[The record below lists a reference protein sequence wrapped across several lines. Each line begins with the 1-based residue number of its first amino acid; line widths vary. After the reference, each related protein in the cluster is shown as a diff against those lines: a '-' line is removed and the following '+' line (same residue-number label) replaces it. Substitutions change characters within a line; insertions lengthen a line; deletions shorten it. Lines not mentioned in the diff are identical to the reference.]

1 MDDDLLYHFNKILL
15 EKREEII
22 ELASRKKREVKKI
35 PDPNKLDRDTNTTVS
50 RIKLEQE
57 KRLKNSAKYKKADA
71 EIK

>member
-22 ELASRKKREVKKI
+22 ELANKKKREVKKT
-35 PDPNKLDRDTNTTVS
+35 DPNKLDRDTNTTVA

-57 KRLKNSAKYKKADA
+57 KRLKNSAKYKKAEA